1 LFQIEAFFDF
11 HEASE
16 ETRLQIVSFHIE
28 GRAAAW
34 FQWAMRNHLLP
45 SVSVFLDV
53 VRHRFGP
60 TQYEDVEGDLSKLSQ
75 CGSVA
80 KFQAQFED
88 LMNKVTSIS
97 KPSASLLL
105 D

>member
-1 LFQIEAFFDF
+1 MK
-11 HEASE
+11 
-16 ETRLQIVSFHIE
+16 
-28 GRAAAW
+28 GRVAAW
-34 FQWAMRNHLLP
+34 FQWAIRNHLLP
-45 SVSVFLDV
+45 SASIFLDV
-53 VRHRFGP
+53 VHHRFEP

-80 KFQAQFED
+80 NFKAQFED
-88 LMNKVTSIS
+88 LMNKVIGIS